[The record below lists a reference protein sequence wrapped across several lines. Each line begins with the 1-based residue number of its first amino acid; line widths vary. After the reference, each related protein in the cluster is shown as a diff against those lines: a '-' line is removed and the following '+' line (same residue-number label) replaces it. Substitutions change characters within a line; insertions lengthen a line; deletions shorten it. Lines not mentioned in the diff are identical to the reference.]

1 MEFETGT
8 PTNERA
14 SSLEQPPRR
23 IVVQPLHPTFVDESE
38 TPLAHNAYDESMRV
52 FEFEQESSAAAAL
65 TQNEI
70 VHDKTP
76 TNKYAVVGAVVAT
89 VCCIGAMAALFAMPR

>member
-8 PTNERA
+8 PDIERA

-23 IVVQPLHPTFVDESE
+23 IVVQPLHPTFVEESE
-38 TPLAHNAYDESMRV
+38 TPLAHNAYDDSMRV

-65 TQNEI
+65 TQTEI
-70 VHDKTP
+70 VNDKTP
-76 TNKYAVVGAVVAT
+76 AHKYALAGAAVAT
-89 VCCIGAMAALFAMPR
+89 MICICAVAAIFAMPR